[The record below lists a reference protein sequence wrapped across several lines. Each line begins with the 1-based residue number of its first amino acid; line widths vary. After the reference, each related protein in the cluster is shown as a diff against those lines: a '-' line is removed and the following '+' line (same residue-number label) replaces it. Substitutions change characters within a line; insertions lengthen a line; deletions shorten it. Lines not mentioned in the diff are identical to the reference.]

1 MDTRKLLQK
10 AAEQAS
16 LPKMYLDKIDQLQ
29 FSKVYLYEKKKK
41 MLLLMNGVSTIPHE
55 MLLKLATGME
65 ELLKLDTVCMWPSI
79 ERENWCE
86 ATRDRFLEVLREE
99 MGQKAFLLKGC
110 ISTIEIKDD
119 MLDLGLNV
127 VLAVD
132 YFKKEKHKRSIYE
145 MIHIMMPWLKDVVFH
160 LDEDKDFS
168 KSLEVLEKDRLL
180 TIHESNQNMDSKK
193 ESSSNGAVLLGRQI
207 KEAPQPIFSI
217 KEEERSATLQGKVI
231 NLEIRELRSGRTLVT
246 FDLVDKKSGIT
257 VKYFT
262 QENESFNVNMS
273 NNQFVKVR
281 GSVQTD
287 RYSQELTMM
296 LKDINRAEHK
306 TRTDDSEQK
315 RVELHLHTTM
325 SALDGMTDLKMALKR
340 AHDWKHPY
348 MAVTDHGGVQAFP
361 AAHTIVKKEGLDVNV
376 VYGMEAYYIDDR
388 EGKDPKARPYH
399 MIILVKNPKG
409 FPNLYKLVTSSNL
422 NHFYR
427 KPRVVRSELD
437 ASREGLIIGSA
448 CEAGELFQALYRG
461 EDTETIENIARYYDY
476 LEIQPIGNNEFMLR
490 ENMVSSRQELENL
503 NRQIVE
509 LGEKLDIPVVATGD
523 VHFLDPE
530 DEIYRKIIQT
540 GQGYKD
546 TTQPPLYYRTT
557 EEMLQEFSYL
567 DEEKAREIVIDNPIK
582 ICQSI
587 EKDMNPVQTKL
598 HPPKIEGAEQEIRT
612 TCAARA
618 IELYGEPLPQIVEER
633 MERELGSI
641 IENGFSVL
649 YLIAEKLVKKSNQDG
664 YLVGSRGS
672 VGSSFVA
679 TLLGITEVNPLAP
692 HYSCPSCHN
701 NIFITDGSVGC
712 GADLP
717 DRVCE
722 KCGTKMI
729 KDGHEIP
736 FETFLGFNGDKIP
749 DIDLNFSGDYQTT
762 IHKYTEVLFGKDN
775 VFKAGTIATVA
786 EKTAFGFVKKFLEEN
801 GVTNARNAQLAA
813 LASGC
818 TGVKRTTGQHPGGI
832 IVLPKGEDVNCF
844 TPLQRPA
851 EDTNSDI
858 RTSHFD
864 YHSIDASLV
873 KLDLLGHDDPT
884 AIKML
889 EDLTGTNAKSIPLDD
904 PATLS
909 LFSSADAL
917 DLDCNILPLD
927 VGSLGIPEF
936 GTKFVR
942 QMLQDTRP
950 KAFSELVRISG
961 FSHGTDVWLNN
972 AQDLIVNKTAKL
984 SEAISTRDDIM
995 SYLLHKKLEPIVAFR
1010 IMEDVRKGK
1019 GLKPEYE
1026 QDMKEHEVPAWYIDS
1041 CKKIKYMF
1049 PKAHAVAYVT
1059 MAFRI
1064 AWYKINYPEAFYATY
1079 FTVRADEFDLDI
1091 IRQGPRNIKKEM
1103 KKLHALPRLSA
1114 REKNVETIL
1123 EIALEMYARGIKL
1136 LPMDLYRS
1144 SASDFIVEEKAL
1156 LPPFNT
1162 IPGLG
1167 TKAANSIV
1175 EVRDSNKIMSIE
1187 DLRLRTRIST
1197 TVVDKMRE
1205 MGMLEGLPE
1214 SEQMS
1219 LFG

>member
-1 MDTRKLLQK
+1 METRKLLKK
-10 AAEQAS
+10 AAIEVN
-16 LPKMYLDKIDQLQ
+16 LPKEHLEEILRME
-29 FSKVYLYEKKKK
+29 FSKVYLYETKRK
-41 MLLLMNGVSTIPHE
+41 MILLLGSMPTLPYE
-55 MLLKLATGME
+55 LLMQLAAGME
-65 ELLKLDTVCMWPSI
+65 QLLNLETVSIWPSI
-79 ERENWCE
+79 DKQIWNETVQERF
-86 ATRDRFLEVLREE
+86 TDMLREE
-99 MGQKAFLLKGC
+99 MGKKAFLLKGS
-110 ISTIEIKDD
+110 ISSVKIKDD
-119 MLDLGLNV
+119 TLDIGLHA

-132 YFKKEKHKRSIYE
+132 YFKKEVHKRPIDE
-145 MIHIMMPWLKDVVFH
+145 MVRIMMPWLTGCTFH
-160 LDEDKDFS
+160 LDEDKGFS
-168 KSLEVLEKDRLL
+168 KSLEDLEKNR
-180 TIHESNQNMDSKK
+180 IQSIK
-193 ESSSNGAVLLGRQI
+193 ESHNPFGTDKKSGSVGAVLLGSEI
-207 KEAPQPIFSI
+207 KGAAQPIDSI
-217 KEEERSATLQGKVI
+217 TEEERRVVLQGEVI
-231 NLEIRELRSGRTLVT
+231 NLEIRELRSGRTLVV
-246 FDLVDKKSGIT
+246 FDLVDKMSGIS
-257 VKYFT
+257 VKYFQ
-262 QENESFNVNMS
+262 QENESFSLNL
-273 NNQFVKVR
+273 NNNEYIKVR
-281 GSVQTD
+281 GSVQQD
-287 RYSQELTMM
+287 RYSQELTLM
-296 LKDINRAEHK
+296 LKDINRAEK
-306 TRTDDSEQK
+306 ESRTDDAEYK
-315 RVELHLHTTM
+315 RIEMHLHTTM
-325 SALDGMTDLKMALKR
+325 SALDGLTDLKQALKR
-340 AHDWKHPY
+340 AHDWNHPY
-348 MAVTDHGGVQAFP
+348 LAVTDHGGVQAFP
-361 AAHTIVKKEGLDVNV
+361 TAHNIVKKEGLDVKV
-376 VYGMEAYYIDDR
+376 VYGMEAYFIDDR
-388 EGKDPKARPYH
+388 NGADPKAKPYH
-399 MIILVKNPKG
+399 MIILVKNSEG

-437 ASREGLIIGSA
+437 ESREGLIIGSA
-448 CEAGELFQALYRG
+448 CEAGELFQAILND
-461 EDTETIENIARYYDY
+461 EDDETVENIASYYDY
-476 LEIQPIGNNEFMLR
+476 LEVQPIGNNEFMLR
-490 ENMVSSRQELENL
+490 ENMVSSRRELEDI
-503 NRQIVE
+503 NRRIIE
-509 LGEKLDIPVVATGD
+509 LGIQLGIPVVATGD
-523 VHFLDPE
+523 VHFLDPD
-530 DEIYRKIIQT
+530 DEIYRKIIQA

-557 EEMLQEFSYL
+557 QEMLDEFSYL
-567 DEEKAREIVIDNPIK
+567 DPQTAREIVIDNPLS
-582 ICQSI
+582 ICETI
-587 EKDMNPVQTKL
+587 EDNMNPVQTEL
-598 HPPKIEGAEQEIRT
+598 HPPKIEGAEEEIRN

-618 IELYGEPLPQIVEER
+618 VELYGEPLPEIVEER
-633 MERELGSI
+633 MERELRSI
-641 IENGFSVL
+641 IDNGFSVL

-692 HYSCPSCHN
+692 HYVCPNCHN
-701 NIFITDGSVGC
+701 NIFITDGSIGC
-712 GADLP
+712 GADMP
-717 DRVCE
+717 DKRCE
-722 KCGTKMI
+722 KCDTQFI

-749 DIDLNFSGDYQTT
+749 DIDLNFSGDYQAV

-786 EKTAFGFVKKFLEEN
+786 EKTAFGFVKKYLEEN
-801 GVTNARNAQLAA
+801 GVTMARNAQLAA

-832 IVLPKGEDVNCF
+832 IVLPKGEDVNNF

-851 EDTNSDI
+851 EDTHSDI

-889 EDLTGTNAKSIPLDD
+889 EDLTETNAKTIPLDD
-904 PATLS
+904 AATLS
-909 LFSSADAL
+909 LFSSSEAL
-917 DLDCNILPLD
+917 DLNLSILPMD

-972 AQDLIVNKTAKL
+972 AQELIVNKTAKL

-995 SYLLHKKLEPIVAFR
+995 SYLLHKEIEPIIAFR

-1026 QDMKEHEVPAWYIDS
+1026 KDMRDHDVPAWYIDS

-1079 FTVRADEFDLDI
+1079 FTVRADEFDLEI
-1091 IRQGPRNIKKEM
+1091 IRQGPRYIKSAL
-1103 KKLHALPRLSA
+1103 KKLNAVQRLSA

-1123 EIALEMYARGIKL
+1123 EIALEMYARGIEL
-1136 LPMDLYRS
+1136 LPMDLYQS
-1144 SASDFIVEEKAL
+1144 DACDFIVDDKAL

-1167 TKAANSIV
+1167 SKAAKNIV
-1175 EVRDSNKIMSIE
+1175 EVRDDNKIMSIE
-1187 DLRLRTRIST
+1187 DLRLRSRIST

-1205 MGMLEGLPE
+1205 MGMLDSLPE

-1219 LFG
+1219 LFV